1 VSPKRS
7 STSSGNSLLRPRYL
21 GIEVAGDP
29 SFSPRIL
36 ERWLTDRLAAGGAP
50 PKLRVVRVDGRRALV
65 DVPHTWAVRARAEWT
80 GRWTTADGTDLEVR
94 TYRTWGTL
102 VGGKRWLR
110 RRESAAQAGALKY
123 AGPP

>member
-1 VSPKRS
+1 MSPKRS
-7 STSSGNSLLRPRYL
+7 STSSGNSLFRPRYL
-21 GIEVAGDP
+21 GIEVVGDP

-36 ERWLTDRLAAGGAP
+36 ERWLSDRLADGSPP
-50 PKLRVVRVDGRRALV
+50 PKLRIIRVVGRRALV
-65 DVPHTWAVRARAEWT
+65 DVPHTWAIRARTEWT

-110 RRESAAQAGALKY
+110 RREKSDQVGALKY
-123 AGPP
+123 RGPP